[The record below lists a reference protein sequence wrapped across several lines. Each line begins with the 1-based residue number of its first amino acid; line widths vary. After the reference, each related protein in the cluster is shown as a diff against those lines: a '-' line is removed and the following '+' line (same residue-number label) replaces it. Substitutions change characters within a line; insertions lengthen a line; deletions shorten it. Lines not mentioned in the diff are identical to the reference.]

1 LKDERRHQSARQI
14 EIDGA
19 ASGGLLDM
27 KRSPTRVHGG
37 HMRDD
42 HLGCEH
48 GFQLVPRADPMEKRQ
63 DEVCGRGV
71 EGFRGISV
79 KGIYELLEE
88 SLGDDL
94 LRRPECGKVPGTE
107 IFQIHGFVDDRLDS
121 LPCCRSAD
129 RDAWCGHRAQRHPD
143 GGFGHALQIA
153 QDGLL
158 RTIGDLGSADGW
170 RALDNITGLMH
181 SAPGMGC
188 CGDCECQRCGR

>member
-1 LKDERRHQSARQI
+1 VVDC
-14 EIDGA
+14 
-19 ASGGLLDM
+19 
-27 KRSPTRVHGG
+27 
-37 HMRDD
+37 
-42 HLGCEH
+42 CEH
-48 GFQLVPRADPMEKRQ
+48 GFQLVPRADPVEKRQ

-94 LRRPECGKVPGTE
+94 LRRPECGKE
-107 IFQIHGFVDDRLDS
+107 ILQVRRFIKDRLDS
-121 LPCCRSAD
+121 LPGFRLSD
-129 RDAWCGHRAQRHPD
+129 RDARRGHRAQRHPD
-143 GGFGHALQIA
+143 GGFCDALQIA

-170 RALDNITGLMH
+170 RALDNITGLMQ